1 MKRIHKKTAEF
12 PVLRKWTWL
21 DRPVLLRAASPTNP
35 SKHHQGCVRFS
46 QRVMWNTSRF
56 LPTQSPNPGNCYFM
70 ERGSEGKAF
79 VYLQSE
85 KKAKAVQAVTT
96 GLDLFLGGPYKY
108 KQNTSKR
115 ISS

>member
-1 MKRIHKKTAEF
+1 M
-12 PVLRKWTWL
+12 L
-21 DRPVLLRAASPTNP
+21 PTN
-35 SKHHQGCVRFS
+35 SKSKSWELLFYGK
-46 QRVMWNTSRF
+46 
-56 LPTQSPNPGNCYFM
+56 
-70 ERGSEGKAF
+70 GSEGKAF